1 MRLSVTISPPRLGV
15 EIKPPGVTASTGIPV
30 ARELV
35 ERDPYD
41 GPYEVTPGPEA
52 QTLSTKHL
60 RMTDDVVVGAIPQ
73 NYGLI
78 TWNGSTLTVS

>member
-1 MRLSVTISPPRLGV
+1 MKLTVTFHPQALHVTIVSPVYGV
-15 EIKPPGVTASTGIPV
+15 STGVPV

-35 ERDPYD
+35 ERDPFE
-41 GPYEVTPGPEA
+41 GPYTVTPSEQE

-60 RMTDDVVVGAIPQ
+60 RMTDDITVAAIPS

-78 TWNGSTLTVS
+78 SWDGSSLSVS